1 MYEMKEIPGF
11 EDYFID
17 NLGNVFSNMFKG
29 TSKHIRMNFKQ
40 LKTRM
45 FNGYKTINLC
55 KDGHQKCCFV
65 HRLVALTFLGEP
77 SSPDLVVNH
86 KDGNKLNNIPE
97 NLEWVTQI
105 ENMHHYWTN
114 LATNR
119 LSKNEEN
126 RLKKLKLKLKLK
138 EEREFNSKV
147 ICIETKEIFKNQVE
161 AAAKFNVTKM
171 SISKCIKNGGTC
183 NKYHFSKY
191 KDYLKIV

>member
-1 MYEMKEIPGF
+1 
-11 EDYFID
+11 
-17 NLGNVFSNMFKG
+17 
-29 TSKHIRMNFKQ
+29 MNFKQ
-40 LKTRM
+40 LKTQM
-45 FNGYKTINLC
+45 FNGYLTINLC
-55 KDGHQKCCFV
+55 KDGGQKCCFV

-97 NLEWVTQI
+97 NLEWITQI

-119 LSKNEEN
+119 LNK
-126 RLKKLKLKLKLK
+126 K
-138 EEREFNSKV
+138 EEKEEKEFNHKV

-171 SISKCIKNGGTC
+171 SISKCIKYGGTC
-183 NKYHFSKY
+183 HKYHFSKY
-191 KDYLKIV
+191 KDYLKIFQ

>member
-1 MYEMKEIPGF
+1 
-11 EDYFID
+11 
-17 NLGNVFSNMFKG
+17 
-29 TSKHIRMNFKQ
+29 MNFKQ

-45 FNGYKTINLC
+45 FNGYRIINLC
-55 KDGHQKCCFV
+55 KDGQQKSFFV

-119 LSKNEEN
+119 LNKKEEN

-138 EEREFNSKV
+138 EEIEFNSKV

-171 SISKCIKNGGTC
+171 SISKCIKSGGTC
-183 NKYHFSKY
+183 HKYHFSKY